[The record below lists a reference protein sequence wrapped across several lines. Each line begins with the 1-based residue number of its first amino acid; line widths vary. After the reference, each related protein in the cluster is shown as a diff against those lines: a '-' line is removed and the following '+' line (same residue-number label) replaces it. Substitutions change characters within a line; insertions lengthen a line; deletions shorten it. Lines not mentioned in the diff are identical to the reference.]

1 MHPDTR
7 ASLAGAAGNRPGTRR
22 GLRAL
27 LASVLAACCT
37 AAAPPE
43 HGAVPDFFPEGFEER
58 EVTTRNL
65 RQVYHEGILIT
76 GSESYISE
84 VAAALQL
91 VEETDSRSWY
101 FVRKQIRRVTMAGHT
116 GVDVNGGRITSRE
129 GGPGSAAGLAAQ
141 IVHEAWH
148 GESYSS
154 GLPWDGAAAERFCI
168 ERQNEFLARLGL
180 PRIDV
185 ETALRTE
192 YWKVDYWSRTW

>member
-1 MHPDTR
+1 MTGGLSCR
-7 ASLAGAAGNRPGTRR
+7 WAA
-22 GLRAL
+22 
-27 LASVLAACCT
+27 VLAVCCI

-43 HGAVPDFFPEGFEER
+43 RGAVPDFFPEGFEER
-58 EVTTRNL
+58 EAAARNL

-76 GSESYISE
+76 GSETYLSR
-84 VAAALQL
+84 VRAALL
-91 VEETDSRSWY
+91 IVEETDSRSWY
-101 FVRKQIRRVTMAGHT
+101 FVRKQIRRITMTGHT
-116 GVDVNGGRITSRE
+116 GVDVNGGRVTSRE
-129 GGPGSAAGLAAQ
+129 DGPGSAAELAAQ

-154 GLPWDGAAAERFCI
+154 GLPWDGPAAERFCI